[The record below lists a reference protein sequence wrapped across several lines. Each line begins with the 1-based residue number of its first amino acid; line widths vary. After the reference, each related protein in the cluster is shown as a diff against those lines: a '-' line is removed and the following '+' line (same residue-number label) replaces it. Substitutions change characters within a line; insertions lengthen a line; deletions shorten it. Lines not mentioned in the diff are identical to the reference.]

1 MVQENKSTLTKMMA
15 IGGLLMVSTVAVG
28 LSGCGGGNDGG
39 GPSPNPTSTPG
50 GGGGGTD
57 GTPPVLQPLPTE
69 TPLTPQQA
77 ADAFEEATGVTTD
90 IVPFVAGEP
99 VQQVVRNQTGTPSGE
114 RITEIAST
122 VNRIIN
128 VDNLVIPIFG
138 TLPFVAQDSNPRNN
152 IPRSVTL
159 RTAGE
164 LLFSPADI
172 QRYRQTIISNRLI
185 AVGDRLLGLR
195 FRQGNR
201 TFLTP
206 LITSELGRIKYNPVF
221 FATPNRETRVDRA
234 VGTGFVTGG
243 VSRHANINPID
254 GHLHYIFTLNSDL
267 KFDRQTGDVRVTSS
281 RTSTVLGPFVR
292 LLDGPT
298 KVAVT
303 NTTDDGTGLTA
314 LDPKKCQDSSSQ
326 AEFAYDNKQN
336 STRTSQNSQA
346 DDSWR
351 KRENNRLKVCGKRN
365 TAAAAARGNRF

>member
-1 MVQENKSTLTKMMA
+1 MQENKSLMTKMMA
-15 IGGLLMVSTVAVG
+15 IGGLLMVSSVAVG

-39 GPSPNPTSTPG
+39 GPSPQPTSTP
-50 GGGGGTD
+50 GGGGTD

-69 TPLTPQQA
+69 TPLTPEQA
-77 ADAFEEATGVTTD
+77 ADAFEAATGVTTE
-90 IVPFVAGEP
+90 VVSFVAGEP

-128 VDNLVIPIFG
+128 PDNLVIPRFG
-138 TLPFVAQDSNPRNN
+138 TLPFVAQDANPRNN
-152 IPRSVTL
+152 IPGSVTL
-159 RTAGE
+159 RTARE

-172 QRYRQTIISNRLI
+172 ERYRQTIITRRLI
-185 AVGDRLLGLR
+185 AVGDRLLGVR
-195 FRQGNR
+195 FRQGSR
-201 TFLTP
+201 TFMTP
-206 LITSELGRIKYNPVF
+206 LLVSELGRIKYNPVF

-254 GHLHYIFTLNSDL
+254 SHLHYIFILNSDL
-267 KFDRQTGDVRVTSS
+267 KFDRQSGDVRITNS
-281 RTSTVLGPFVR
+281 RTSTQLGPFVR

-346 DDSWR
+346 DDSWK
-351 KRENNRLKVCGKRN
+351 KRENNRLKVCGKKN
-365 TAAAAARGNRF
+365 TGGGGGTR